1 MTLEIIV
8 FAAAILFGIVLYWR
22 ESKNNK
28 FYRFFNKLTH
38 TKELQLAKDN
48 PKGFLYEQPFLMRLV
63 WIAAVFLLAA
73 IVISLVTPFNAF
85 ALQYFV
91 SAIVGTLA
99 GTYIA
104 SAFFVTKEGLTKENL
119 IETFQ
124 KGKEFIEDI
133 AEPKEKEVAEPL
145 LKEEIQEEVKQ
156 APKAKEIPEQKSAR
170 DRLKDKGMIK

>member
-8 FAAAILFGIVLYWR
+8 FAAAILLGIVLYWR

-28 FYRFFNKLTH
+28 LYRFFNRLTH
-38 TKELQLAKDN
+38 TKELQLPKDN
-48 PKGFLYEQPFLMRLV
+48 PKGFLYEQAFLMRLV
-63 WIAAVFLLAA
+63 WIATMFLIAAVVVF
-73 IVISLVTPFNAF
+73 LVTPFNAF

-91 SAIVGTLA
+91 SAIVGALA

-119 IETFQ
+119 IETIQ
-124 KGKEFIEDI
+124 KGKDFIEDI
-133 AEPKEKEVAEPL
+133 AEPKEKAEPV
-145 LKEEIQEEVKQ
+145 LKDEVQEEIEQE
-156 APKAKEIPEQKSAR
+156 APKAKEMPEPKSAR

>member
-8 FAAAILFGIVLYWR
+8 FAAAILLGIVLYWR

-28 FYRFFNKLTH
+28 LYRFFNRLTH

-48 PKGFLYEQPFLMRLV
+48 PKGFLYEQAFLMRLV
-63 WIAAVFLLAA
+63 WIATMFLIAAVVVF
-73 IVISLVTPFNAF
+73 LVTPFNAF

-119 IETFQ
+119 IETIQ
-124 KGKEFIEDI
+124 KGKDFIEDI
-133 AEPKEKEVAEPL
+133 AEPKEEAEPV
-145 LKEEIQEEVKQ
+145 LKEEVQEQLEQ
-156 APKAKEIPEQKSAR
+156 EAPKAKEMPEPKSAR

>member
-8 FAAAILFGIVLYWR
+8 FAAAILLGIVLYWR
-22 ESKNNK
+22 ESRNNRM
-28 FYRFFNKLTH
+28 YRFFNRLTH
-38 TKELQLAKDN
+38 TKELQMAKDN

-63 WIAAVFLLAA
+63 WIATLFLIAAVT
-73 IVISLVTPFNAF
+73 VSLVTPFNAF

-104 SAFFVTKEGLTKENL
+104 SAFFVTKQGLTKENI
-119 IETFQ
+119 IETLQ
-124 KGKEFIEDI
+124 EGKEFIEDI
-133 AEPKEKEVAEPL
+133 AKPKEQPEPVL
-145 LKEEIQEEVKQ
+145 REESQEKIEEAQ
-156 APKAKEIPEQKSAR
+156 PKAKEVPEQKSAR